1 MGRPA
6 EAVATLAATVA
17 LAQPGGWVR
26 PFVEAGPRI
35 APLLERLTV
44 GESGSEY
51 LARLREAV
59 PLAEAV
65 TAEAVS
71 QPSRIATP
79 EDVTEVE
86 LVEDLTQREQDV
98 LELLSRRLQNQEIAE
113 HLFISTH
120 TVNDHLKH
128 IYEKL
133 GVHNRRQAVRRAVEV
148 GLLGGR

>member
-1 MGRPA
+1 M
-6 EAVATLAATVA
+6 
-17 LAQPGGWVR
+17 
-26 PFVEAGPRI
+26 
-35 APLLERLTV
+35 
-44 GESGSEY
+44 
-51 LARLREAV
+51 
-59 PLAEAV
+59 

-71 QPSRIATP
+71 QPSRIVTP
-79 EDVTEVE
+79 ADVTEVE

-133 GVHNRRQAVRRAVEV
+133 GVHNRRQAVRRAAEV
-148 GLLGGR
+148 GLLGRRHTH